1 MKARNWQII
10 FLERRSFVTVYVQ
23 IYYAH
28 SKFSSSTFL
37 PKSNDAEYVFFHV
50 NKPWTTGARL
60 TNSNRREIE
69 SGNHDQRPLLKCV
82 TPISIS
88 NQEFLFIVKFVSSLP
103 YKGCNSNWQL
113 YKTFTLKVVNLSGFV
128 LEEFACS

>member
-1 MKARNWQII
+1 MKATNWQLI

-37 PKSNDAEYVFFHV
+37 PKSNDAEYVFFHM

-60 TNSNRREIE
+60 TNSNRRKIE
-69 SGNHDQRPLLKCV
+69 SRNHGQRPLFWCV

-88 NQEFLFIVKFVSSLP
+88 NQEFLSIVNYVSSLP
-103 YKGCNSNWQL
+103 YKGYNSNWKF
-113 YKTFTLKVVNLSGFV
+113 YKIFTLKALKLSGSV